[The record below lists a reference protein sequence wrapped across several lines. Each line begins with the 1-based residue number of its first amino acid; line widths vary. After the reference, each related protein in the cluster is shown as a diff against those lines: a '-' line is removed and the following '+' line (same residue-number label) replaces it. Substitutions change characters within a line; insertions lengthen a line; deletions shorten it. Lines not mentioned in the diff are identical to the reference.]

1 MERRRILLIRHGQT
15 QWNVE
20 GRWQGVLAT
29 SLNTNGFAQARALAR
44 ALRLRPITAIYTSD
58 LQRAVQTAT
67 VLGSVFKLTPIE
79 DARWRELNLGIFQGL
94 TFPEIVKRY
103 PHELGAM
110 EANYLDY
117 EIPDG
122 ESRRMLQARAHAALE
137 AIMERGHAGEVAVV
151 THGGTIR
158 ALLLRLFEGSP
169 SVRGIRIPNTSV
181 TTIEANSTGWHLIEA
196 ASTAHLV
203 R

>member
-20 GRWQGVLAT
+20 GRWQGTLAT

-44 ALRLRPITAIYTSD
+44 ALRSRPITAIYTSD

-67 VLGSVFKLTPIE
+67 VLGSVFNLTPVE
-79 DARWRELNLGIFQGL
+79 DPRWRELNLGIFQGL
-94 TFPEIVKRY
+94 TFPEIVKRH
-103 PHELGAM
+103 PQELGAM

-122 ESRRMLQARAHAALE
+122 ESRRMLQARAHAALQS
-137 AIMERGHAGEVAVV
+137 IIEREHEGEVAVV

-158 ALLLRLFEGSP
+158 ALLLRLFGDNSK
-169 SVRGIRIPNTSV
+169 VKGLRIPNTSV
-181 TTIEANSTGWHLIEA
+181 TTIEVNSGSWHLIEA